1 MGIRFCSS
9 GLIYNQNCKLIVGC
23 RIWLLLDN
31 VSDVACFFP
40 GCWSNHSSFSL
51 NQTNLCTTQPIYRC
65 STAAAVLAGLDA
77 NMEIVEV
84 ASGEPVKL
92 S

>member
-1 MGIRFCSS
+1 M
-9 GLIYNQNCKLIVGC
+9 
-23 RIWLLLDN
+23 LLDN
-31 VSDVACFFP
+31 VSDVARSSP
-40 GCWSNHSSFSL
+40 GYWFGRSSFSL

-65 STAAAVLAGLDA
+65 STTAAVLAGLDT

-84 ASGEPVKL
+84 ASGERARL